1 MRTAFARNLD
11 AAQYE
16 TEYDREEIICKM
28 RRHSHDDVFRLQD
41 QNAEYHS
48 REKLIDKLFKAAV
61 REREQESRK
70 HYGGH
75 FSELQKSPQNN
86 AAEQKFFKNC
96 RQQRGTDK
104 EINIKPKAGFERN
117 IAAPRRRKAE
127 GKLNVADFRSE
138 TVRQGHK
145 DGQKSADEHK
155 CHQYFHAAALPR
167 EKSSAVDRSDI
178 GREADDQRNNA

>member
-1 MRTAFARNLD
+1 
-11 AAQYE
+11 
-16 TEYDREEIICKM
+16 M

-96 RQQRGTDK
+96 RQQTKPIHSRFIIITSNY
-104 EINIKPKAGFERN
+104 INNINPIPIVPNPTIPVAGWTGLR
-117 IAAPRRRKAE
+117 
-127 GKLNVADFRSE
+127 
-138 TVRQGHK
+138 
-145 DGQKSADEHK
+145 
-155 CHQYFHAAALPR
+155 
-167 EKSSAVDRSDI
+167 
-178 GREADDQRNNA
+178 